1 MAKKLWEILEEEE
14 EKNKEERV
22 EAVQKA
28 NEQFD
33 EYVSKKGTYD
43 TSKHTTSMNNIIK
56 AKKNVSKE
64 SADNFKKVNKINLGD
79 TASSVGKNVD
89 NLWRGL
95 NNGIYSFRQQLER
108 VTKDNPTNRVLTE
121 QNNFLQEQ
129 LNKNPNDE
137 KAKALLNNY
146 NSFQSKLN
154 NESEEYQNKLQEK
167 INQNSDIIT
176 KNIDSIDNPI
186 LKKTAELAPSIGQM
200 LPGMLPGAGPVYF
213 AGSATGNYYTDAM
226 NRGMSE
232 EEAKVYSGTMGLIEG
247 ALESIGA
254 GLTKNVGKQLL
265 KKNIKGALINYG
277 LDIGEN
283 FLEESI
289 VEPISELAAQIYGG
303 KDKADWQNIGQRMI
317 DSGIDGALVS
327 AITGGVSGAIGAV
340 GSKIPKQ
347 SIYIDYNT
355 NQKLDN
361 KTQNILKQA
370 ENIINQ
376 NSLPVQ
382 NEQYRYTDP
391 QLNQIL
397 NNKELPM
404 QSYQYEKSANVKIN
418 NLRQDANKYFNNTEK
433 ARNYVNMLEKI
444 IRDKDVEI
452 RLDADLKTADGKIAN
467 GSYSNGV
474 ITINPNS
481 TRTGEFIAIH
491 ELTHAIGTKD
501 MLDMVNR
508 YRESNAEF
516 NSAVENLL
524 QSYNTT
530 ELTEEAL
537 SDVSAQLFGNQE
549 FINNL
554 SQTNPN
560 LFKRIYNEIKYL
572 WHQFR
577 GYKNQDQFIDDLKYK
592 WEQAY
597 KNNDTLNKTTN
608 YSIAGKKSLE
618 NIKDNSLLH
627 SRGINS
633 YNNAISLAKQNIDNE
648 QIRQKTGWFQDK
660 NGDWKYEFSDKD
672 MSLKNIKFQKDKTY
686 KLGDILEHDT
696 LFTLYPEIEN
706 YKVEINDNIKANAS
720 FDRRNNTITIN
731 SKLIKNNKSLEGTL
745 IHEIQHAIQNIENF
759 ERGTST
765 KGSKLKYYNSLG
777 EIEATETKGRFL
789 KEKYQ
794 NKNMFPIAPES
805 SKANPQHKDL
815 NKYLKNRNLLD
826 KVKDSMY
833 NYFNKRGVNNYDVS
847 EEIVEKDRTQNNSLV
862 DERKRLE
869 SENNSGSFYLQ
880 KNRFDVSG
888 NENLVNAKTL
898 FYRTRD
904 DGQYYVQAT
913 DGSGKITYDG
923 VFYGEKQLARSLG
936 EEIANKIVNTSE
948 STNNEIYLQSD
959 NIKSETD
966 YMMAHRPTE
975 TGAYASNITKGT
987 GEWDSLMPED
997 VYEHPEW
1004 YFDMNQEY
1012 SKESFKVLKQIKNN
1026 PNAEITIYRATTGNK
1041 INKGDWVTLSKKYA
1055 EYHNNSQFK
1064 GQGNIIEL
1072 KVKAKDVQYAGDDIN
1087 EFGYFPQTDIQTTD
1101 NQGRILSKE
1110 QQEFFKDSKVRDED
1124 GNLLE
1129 VYHGT
1134 KTNGINIFNYAPNRQ
1149 TGTDYGKAYYFT
1161 TDYIKAQG
1169 YQYDINKDPKFIEY
1183 DKIGKEYLDKVF
1195 ATSDENEKKK
1205 VVQEW
1210 ADWEK
1215 ENSVTKLLY
1224 DENFTPERLPDGETK
1239 KLYLNIKKPYIADAK
1254 GQYYFKVYDKYFKEA
1269 RANGNDGIIVKNVI
1283 DVAMGKHRPID
1294 VYIAFNENQI
1304 KNVDN
1309 TNPTTNPD
1317 IRYSQNNETW
1327 QSYLDK
1333 NYKTTGTRTNLQD
1346 VKLPTAQK
1354 QVAPTAKNNILSTG
1368 EYTKQN
1374 GINQSNI
1381 ETNSELP
1388 ISENQKF
1395 RKHYKSII
1403 QSQYT
1408 TDEAKAISKELMK
1421 TDTYVPESNNKQL
1434 ERADKRIELSGA
1446 DSELSSLMSRSM
1458 TGGNIKADDI
1468 AVGERLIQYYSKT
1481 GNKAKLQEAIQA
1493 TAMAGTTAGQ
1503 TVQAMSLLNHQ
1514 TPEGQAIWLQRS
1526 VDKMN
1531 NDLVKIRGENADQFT
1546 LTPEMTEKI
1555 VNSKNTEELQNNL
1568 NEVYEELGQQVTKT
1582 NLQKIDA
1589 WRYFSMLA
1597 NPRTHIRN
1605 IVGNTAM
1612 SGMQYGI
1619 KNKIAGSIES
1629 VVSKINPEIERTHT
1643 IVPASKEVKQFAK
1656 NDIKNV
1662 ADRLGLNEN
1671 KYNPKTR
1678 LENSM
1683 RTFKSDAMENTFGKL
1698 FELNDKALEA
1708 EDGWGLKAGYTKALS
1723 EYMTAN
1729 KLTPENITDKQLAK
1743 ARNYAIEQAQE
1754 ATFHQTSALSTLLNQ
1769 FSNKNKVTKF
1779 IMDSTLPFKK
1789 TPINVAKSGLE
1800 YSPIG
1805 LAKSAIYDT
1814 IELRKGN
1821 ISVNKYID
1829 NISKGLTGT
1838 GIALVGYAL
1847 ANAGILKASGS
1858 DDKDKESFDQDRG
1871 SQTYSIQIG
1880 DNTYSLDWLAPS
1892 GIPLFIGAECF
1903 EIMQTDKETKTSSS
1917 DEDSS
1922 YNQAIKSAT
1931 NILDSFTNAMNPM
1944 TEMSMLSGLTSA
1956 LKSYDGDN
1964 SKMLANLGVNAVK
1977 SYVNQ
1982 FIPTALG
1989 QVAKTTDEYER
2000 STTSTKTGTLPKAI
2014 DSTKNYAMSKIP
2026 GLRQMLPTKTDIWGN
2041 ELKQSNNV
2049 LQRGLENS
2057 VFPWTRKGL
2066 TTTDVDK
2073 ELNNVY
2079 KNTGESSVLP
2089 NSINKNL
2096 TIDKQKYV
2104 MTSEEY
2110 AKYKKTYGTTSYNL
2124 LNSLVKSNNYKNMS
2138 DSQKQYAIEKVYD
2151 YATEQIKVDYA
2162 KNNKLE
2168 YEESKLSK
2176 TINAMKKSN
2185 ANTSNY
2191 FEYLALTEDTTK
2203 NSEKIKVLTNSS
2215 FSNKSKELIYENN
2228 LLSDTDEKYPIIKS
2242 TGLNINSY
2250 LKYKLA
2256 ESNGEFSADKKDD
2269 GTVNGKTITNSAKN
2283 KRYNYIN
2290 SISGATYT
2298 QKLILYALEYE
2309 PSSNTDKQQV
2319 INYVKTL
2326 KGKTDKEK
2334 LDILSNFKG
2343 ITLYKDGTFKY

>member
-815 NKYLKNRNLLD
+815 NKYLKNRNSLD

-1064 GQGNIIEL
+1064 GKGNIIEL

-1087 EFGYFPQTDIQTTD
+1087 EFGYFPQDNTQTTD
-1101 NQGRILSKE
+1101 NHGRILSKE
-1110 QQEFFKDSKVRDED
+1110 QQEYFKNSKVKDD
-1124 GNLLE
+1124 NGQLIT

-1134 KTNGINIFNYAPNRQ
+1134 NNAGFTQFNRNVNYFTDNQNVAKTYTGKDAIYEGYINITNPITIDANEEIWS
-1149 TGTDYGKAYYFT
+1149 K
-1161 TDYIKAQG
+1161 I
-1169 YQYDINKDPKFIEY
+1169 DINNILIDGVDDVKSF
-1183 DKIGKEYLDKVF
+1183 LDTYG
-1195 ATSDENEKKK
+1195 AST
-1205 VVQEW
+1205 W
-1210 ADWEK
+1210 K
-1215 ENSVTKLLY
+1215 ENGTIRTSTADLVSAIY
-1224 DENFTPERLPDGETK
+1224 DAIDEGE
-1239 KLYLNIKKPYIADAK
+1239 LNA
-1254 GQYYFKVYDKYFKEA
+1254 
-1269 RANGNDGIIVKNVI
+1269 DGIIINNIYDEGAYSDSVGKQLGTDFITFNSNQFKNI
-1283 DVAMGKHRPID
+1283 DNI
-1294 VYIAFNENQI
+1294 
-1304 KNVDN
+1304 
-1309 TNPTTNPD
+1309 NPTDNPD

-1374 GINQSNI
+1374 GMNQSNI

-1871 SQTYSIQIG
+1871 NQTYSIQIG

-1931 NILDSFTNAMNPM
+1931 NILDAFTNAMNPM

-1982 FIPTALG
+1982 FVPTAIG

-2138 DSQKQYAIEKVYD
+2138 DFQKQYAIEKVYD

-2256 ESNGEFSADKKDD
+2256 DSNNEFASDKKDD
-2269 GTVNGKTITNSAKN
+2269 ETVNGKTITNSAKN

-2298 QKLILYALEYE
+2298 QKLILFALEYE